1 MSTQPSQSKSI
12 QTLLVGAFLY
22 AFLLGAFLMTRS
34 MLQASALFPR
44 MIIAI
49 FTLLNT
55 IMVIQ
60 ALRGRDKSRVN
71 SAEFKM
77 PLLYFV
83 GVLAYVFLFRLTNY
97 FVATSAMLI
106 ACMSIFKVRPV
117 WMIPVITLAYSG
129 FVYVLFVVWLN
140 TSII

>member
-117 WMIPVITLAYSG
+117 
-129 FVYVLFVVWLN
+129 
-140 TSII
+140 

>member
-1 MSTQPSQSKSI
+1 MSIQPSKSQNI
-12 QTLLVGAFLY
+12 QTLLVGTFLY
-22 AFLLGAFLMTRS
+22 TFLLGAFLMTRS

-44 MIIAI
+44 MIIVI

-55 IMVIQ
+55 IMVVQ
-60 ALRGRDKSRVN
+60 ALRGRDKSCVN
-71 SAEFKM
+71 PAAFKI
-77 PLLYFV
+77 PLLYFA
-83 GVLAYVFLFRLTNY
+83 GILAYVFLFRLTNY
-97 FVATSAMLI
+97 FAATSVILI
-106 ACMSIFKVRPV
+106 ACMSILKVRPV